1 MAMENFRELI
11 KSDNQMQRMNRGGM
25 VKSMQPMAESLADKG
40 RFGDTM
46 LVHMNPA
53 EVSGLASLVPGGQL
67 TTNPDT
73 GQPEAFLPLLLGL
86 LGSGLGAT
94 AGAGTLLGSL
104 GALGAGAIG
113 SGLGTTIETGSLKKG
128 IQSGLMSG
136 LLGGL
141 AGKMFNVAG
150 AAGDAAKGVTGA
162 VSSSIPAATNAAS
175 GDILSSLVK
184 GTAGEVAKQSTLTAA
199 QIAAAEAAKTVPKGI
214 MGSLGAAGQELINP
228 ANLAQT
234 AATGVVPGITGMA
247 ASAPEYDFS
256 GINEEEEEDPY
267 RRAILRDRGFTP
279 APEGYRP
286 GIDPEHN
293 YFQNPFAYDLQSP
306 EESLMPPYGEPP
318 YRLMANGGLIDT
330 DENIRKF
337 QMGGQFNNPY
347 SQSMYNAPSGIR
359 GFSNPSMYSPQPS
372 FNQPSYQY
380 GGYNPQPY
388 GGYNQQ
394 PSYGGYNQQPSYGG
408 YNQPPSYG
416 GYNQQPSY
424 GGYNQQPSYGGYN
437 QPQMGYGQPMGAS
450 QGGKNRTGQAPVA
463 PSYMGA
469 SQGGKNRNRNPSPP
483 QQSNSRPSKGG
494 SSFTPTPTAEPVA
507 EGTMIDRGDPFERD
521 LYDTAP
527 DQFQRDVYTPPP
539 DISANPDLANPPR
552 NLFDGGDQY
561 GDQGGQPQL
570 HVANPFEREQIAPTQ
585 SRQGGGQ
592 GAIDK
597 AWRAEQGTGGIRGNK
612 MAVRP
617 ELPNQGPGSM
627 PRQLIQ
633 TPQGGQGGGQQQ
645 PFWYPATNITKQWT
659 PRNEKPQDT
668 AYGPP
673 RGGAGMPTS
682 PQQVFMNPLKGPRG
696 IGADQLTPPI
706 GPDNPNYRSGGQPM
720 PPLEGKYIDPHK
732 ELIDTKYSGQ
742 PMARPDWTPNQL
754 ITDQSA
760 GTLGGGQS
768 PLASSI
774 ASFNPGDRAIQPLRQ
789 QPLRQPPIA
798 SFNPGHQ
805 AIQLPPHTGRRGGG
819 RGGRG
824 GGARKADGGRLNENV
839 GGLSAFEGL
848 LQGQGGGMDDV
859 IPANIDGNEPI
870 LVSRNEYV
878 MPADVVSSL
887 GDGSTNQG
895 ADMLDTLINNVRIA
909 KNGTPA
915 QPQRLNGNILEMMEK
930 RV

>member
-25 VKSMQPMAESLADKG
+25 VKPMQPMAESLADKG

-53 EVSGLASLVPGGQL
+53 EVSGLASLVPGGRL

-94 AGAGTLLGSL
+94 AGAGTLLASL

-150 AAGDAAKGVTGA
+150 AAGDVVKTGA
-162 VSSSIPAATNAAS
+162 GTGAAATTAA
-175 GDILSSLVK
+175 GNIGKDAILGGNLKDVLMQAGTQGMNLP
-184 GTAGEVAKQSTLTAA
+184 GTALTSAGQSTAGILAGKA
-199 QIAAAEAAKTVPKGI
+199 GKEAAKQGI
-214 MGSLGAAGQELINP
+214 MGSLGAAGRELINP
-228 ANLAQT
+228 ANIAKT

-337 QMGGQFNNPY
+337 QIGGQFNNQYSPSMYLNNPY

-394 PSYGGYNQQPSYGG
+394 PSYGGYNQ
-408 YNQPPSYG
+408 PPSYG
-416 GYNQQPSY
+416 GYNQQPY

-494 SSFTPTPTAEPVA
+494 SSFTPTPTEEPVA

-570 HVANPFEREQIAPTQ
+570 HVANPFERSPSEPFTDDYEFSRIQPPVMQPVAP
-585 SRQGGGQ
+585 
-592 GAIDK
+592 
-597 AWRAEQGTGGIRGNK
+597 
-612 MAVRP
+612 
-617 ELPNQGPGSM
+617 
-627 PRQLIQ
+627 
-633 TPQGGQGGGQQQ
+633 
-645 PFWYPATNITKQWT
+645 PA
-659 PRNEKPQDT
+659 R
-668 AYGPP
+668 PP
-673 RGGAGMPTS
+673 RLTGNIPGFGEVFSQPSMFGMTQEYS
-682 PQQVFMNPLKGPRG
+682 DASGNPLPTDITSEWGRG
-696 IGADQLTPPI
+696 RHGELM
-706 GPDNPNYRSGGQPM
+706 M
-720 PPLEGKYIDPHK
+720 PE
-732 ELIDTKYSGQ
+732 Q
-742 PMARPDWTPNQL
+742 F
-754 ITDQSA
+754 
-760 GTLGGGQS
+760 GT
-768 PLASSI
+768 AT
-774 ASFNPGDRAIQPLRQ
+774 
-789 QPLRQPPIA
+789 QPPVM
-798 SFNPGHQ
+798 PQ
-805 AIQLPPHTGRRGGG
+805 PPGGG
-819 RGGRG
+819 RGGVMDGGKRWDPEPQPKPPAPALTEAEKRFREISIPQEPTFTPPPQIPQLPVAQPPFGGRGGSNNPFQEPQQIDLQPLIQMQPPNITDYAPLTTRILGGRGRGRG

-895 ADMLDTLINNVRIA
+895 ADMLDNLINNVRIA
-909 KNGTPA
+909 KNGSPI